1 MGASGWMLPFL
12 WLWNRKI
19 NELIYIVLIIERKNI
34 LKKSAKKF
42 A

>member
-1 MGASGWMLPFL
+1 MLPFL
-12 WLWNRKI
+12 WLCNGKI
-19 NELIYIVLIIERKNI
+19 NELIYTVLIIERKNI